1 MRLIKPNWVTHDG
14 SPIFSIDI
22 HPHSKKF
29 ATGGSGG
36 DAGRVVIWNL
46 EPVVD
51 EKKEMDPNVPKM
63 LCQLDNH
70 YACVNCV
77 RWNADGLL
85 ASGGDDKLIM
95 IWKLSK
101 FGGGSVFGST
111 KTNVETWKCVKTLR
125 GHAGDILDLAWAPN
139 NVWLA
144 SASVDNTVIIW
155 ETNSATIVRVIKG
168 HTGLVKGVSWDPI
181 GKYLASQ
188 SDDKTL
194 RIWSTA
200 NFSEEKIITEPF
212 KECGGTTHVL
222 RLSWSPD
229 GQYLVSAHA
238 MNGGGSTAQIIDRNG
253 WEVDKDYV
261 GHRKAVTCVRFHQR
275 ILARDKKHYC
285 VAALGSRDRS
295 ISIWSTALKR
305 PLVVVHEL
313 FVASILDISWSQTGL
328 CCCACSK
335 DGTTVFI
342 QFNHDELG
350 EPLDPASQL
359 KLQENI
365 YGKQTKGKFL
375 IIEDPSLYQEELPEP
390 RPLEDLFKPPI
401 SSVKSNNVSSEQPSS
416 IPKGPINKQIETKTK
431 DGKRRITPMFIPVT
445 PDMEEDME
453 KVTSSEAEKPFS
465 SSSQAKSSIVIE
477 KRDEVKEGPELVSV
491 IDETPGLSEKA
502 RKILP
507 PMSPTPTDSKQPNLS
522 EGSDSVQPRVAQ
534 LRREADE
541 IFPRLK
547 PKDNLGASY
556 GKLVL
561 TALYKDELTLLQ
573 LCQETT
579 ASEKWYHYLGYRPTA
594 VAVTSLLAVITLED
608 GSVHIF
614 LTPRGVRAVPPII
627 PPAPL
632 SRLHASGN
640 KVMVISCNGEV
651 RVWEVKGAYDCKITI
666 KTNASHLVAPKSSL
680 YACQLH
686 NGMPFLVFSSNRAY
700 VYSKD
705 METWMLIGDS
715 EDPIWR
721 WASLTS
727 LGKLAGER
735 KPADGTLAQLQEGL
749 NTLNGKHVPK
759 LKFSSG
765 AETLV
770 SYYGL
775 QALTARALGSSLEF
789 GYWTNVYVNYLC
801 THDETDKR
809 IRIVLDELLGP
820 SHSMAHLSNWD
831 PKILD
836 LEKHKL
842 LREVMHI
849 IKQHPRWQRLYIEY
863 NEQLEF
869 VSKLRAEHV
878 NGDTKNSQAENEIK
892 V

>member
-144 SASVDNTVIIW
+144 SASVDNTVIVW

-350 EPLDPASQL
+350 EPLDPASQ
-359 KLQENI
+359 
-365 YGKQTKGKFL
+365 
-375 IIEDPSLYQEELPEP
+375 
-390 RPLEDLFKPPI
+390 
-401 SSVKSNNVSSEQPSS
+401 
-416 IPKGPINKQIETKTK
+416 
-431 DGKRRITPMFIPVT
+431 
-445 PDMEEDME
+445 
-453 KVTSSEAEKPFS
+453 
-465 SSSQAKSSIVIE
+465 
-477 KRDEVKEGPELVSV
+477 
-491 IDETPGLSEKA
+491 
-502 RKILP
+502 
-507 PMSPTPTDSKQPNLS
+507 
-522 EGSDSVQPRVAQ
+522 
-534 LRREADE
+534 
-541 IFPRLK
+541 
-547 PKDNLGASY
+547 
-556 GKLVL
+556 
-561 TALYKDELTLLQ
+561 
-573 LCQETT
+573 
-579 ASEKWYHYLGYRPTA
+579 
-594 VAVTSLLAVITLED
+594 
-608 GSVHIF
+608 
-614 LTPRGVRAVPPII
+614 
-627 PPAPL
+627 
-632 SRLHASGN
+632 
-640 KVMVISCNGEV
+640 VMVISCNGEV

-705 METWMLIGDS
+705 M
-715 EDPIWR
+715 
-721 WASLTS
+721 
-727 LGKLAGER
+727 
-735 KPADGTLAQLQEGL
+735 
-749 NTLNGKHVPK
+749 
-759 LKFSSG
+759 
-765 AETLV
+765 
-770 SYYGL
+770 
-775 QALTARALGSSLEF
+775 
-789 GYWTNVYVNYLC
+789 
-801 THDETDKR
+801 DETDKR

-820 SHSMAHLSNWD
+820 SHSTAHLSNWD

-878 NGDTKNSQAENEIK
+878 NGDTKNSQAENELK
-892 V
+892 L